1 MPKIILR
8 LALALLA
15 VTLLSV
21 DSWGRDDSRYLV
33 MVSRTADGGSQ
44 TDVLAD
50 FREEWACV
58 WAASALNRR
67 VADLEPHNTTAF
79 TCQEKLIP

>member
-1 MPKIILR
+1 MPRIILR
-8 LALALLA
+8 IAVALIA

-21 DSWGRDDSRYLV
+21 DSWGRNDSRYLI
-33 MVSRTADGGSQ
+33 MVSRTADGGSK
-44 TDVLAD
+44 TDILAD
-50 FREEWACV
+50 FREEWACI

-67 VADLEPHNTTAF
+67 VEDLQPKNTTAF